1 MKKPEQIRATTID
14 PKFDNELQE
23 VYRAMLAI
31 MKEPIMKED
40 KRKIFFDR
48 LVAQIKVFI
57 DRMSPD
63 ELRSDAAEITNQ
75 LSLLAGEINF
85 NKEQILAAQILAQS
99 LIVDEKLDSE
109 GKESNKD
116 YADPSAIQALKE
128 EIEEDMR
135 SSMADTLDKLKDIMN
150 SGTSISSVLD
160 IVDKLCKEVSYP
172 HPDRLKIDIVFA
184 QIELIEEFKER
195 IKNEAAK
202 TGASIRS
209 IV

>member
-1 MKKPEQIRATTID
+1 MKKPEQIKATTIN
-14 PKFDNELQE
+14 PKFDNELRE

-31 MKEPIMKED
+31 MKEPLMKED

-57 DRMSPD
+57 DSMSSD
-63 ELRSDAAEITNQ
+63 ELRSDAWEITNQ
-75 LSLLAGEINF
+75 FSLLAEEINF

-99 LIVDEKLDSE
+99 LIIDEKLDSE

-128 EIEEDMR
+128 EIEKDMR
-135 SSMADTLDKLKDIMN
+135 NSMADTLDKLKDIMN
-150 SGTSISSVLD
+150 DGTSIAKLLE

-172 HPDRLKIDIVFA
+172 HPDRLKTDIVFA